1 MDELEQSNRPASDE
15 EVDHDRKEVIL
26 CPVRGGKQSSKT
38 VNRAIE
44 LALSTPAR
52 LVYLY
57 VVDVD
62 FLGFAT
68 VARVK
73 VMVDELSETGRF
85 TLSIL
90 SDRARNRGVAE
101 VESVIRE
108 GTIRDVIRSVA
119 EEVNATMLVL
129 GRPVRTPGVTSFS
142 AGEFDKL
149 IRWLQTEA
157 GLRVECVD

>member
-1 MDELEQSNRPASDE
+1 MDDLKHKSETEDKVAP
-15 EVDHDRKEVIL
+15 EVIL
-26 CPVRGGKQSSKT
+26 CPVRGGKQSAKT
-38 VNRAIE
+38 VNQAIE
-44 LALSTPAR
+44 LALSSSAR

-90 SDRARNRGVAE
+90 TDRARSRGVVE

-108 GTIRDVIRSVA
+108 GQIRDVIRLVA
-119 EEVNATMLVL
+119 EEVGATVLVL

-142 AGEFDKL
+142 TGEFDKL
-149 IRWLQTEA
+149 VRWLQTDA